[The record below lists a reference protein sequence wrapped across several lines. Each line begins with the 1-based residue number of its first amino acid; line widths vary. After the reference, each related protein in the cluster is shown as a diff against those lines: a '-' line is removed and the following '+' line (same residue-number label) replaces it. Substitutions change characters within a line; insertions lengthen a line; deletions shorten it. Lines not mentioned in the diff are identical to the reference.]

1 VLRRILVNGDVVR
14 PGVYFVDVR
23 HQLRDV
29 LILAGGVSGI
39 GSRDKVFIVRA
50 SEKIRVRNWEHDTSE
65 RADLQSG
72 DQIIVGRRNW
82 FANNAM
88 TAVSIAGLLTTIG
101 FTLLR

>member
-1 VLRRILVNGDVVR
+1 VR
-14 PGVYFVDVR
+14 G
-23 HQLRDV
+23 
-29 LILAGGVSGI
+29 
-39 GSRDKVFIVRA
+39 
-50 SEKIRVRNWEHDTSE
+50 WEHDTSP
-65 RADLQSG
+65 RSDLQSG